1 MTTPRTATIERTT
14 SETDIRLTLTLEG
27 SGQSS
32 ISTGLP
38 FFDHMLTALTR
49 HSLIDLS
56 LTCTGDLHIDDHHTI
71 EDCAIALGSA
81 FNQALDDR
89 AHIHRFAST
98 YAPLDESLVRCVIDL
113 SGRPAPHINLP
124 FTRPT
129 IGPIA
134 TENIAHF
141 FTSFA
146 ISARCAL
153 HLDLIR
159 GTNDHHRAEAA
170 FKACALALRC
180 AIAIDPRSPGIPSTK
195 GSL

>member
-1 MTTPRTATIERTT
+1 MTTPRTATIDRTT
-14 SETDIRLTLTLEG
+14 SETSIHLTLSLEG
-27 SGQSS
+27 SGNAE

-38 FFDHMLTALTR
+38 FFDHMLIALTR
-49 HSLIDLS
+49 HSLINLS
-56 LTCTGDLHIDDHHTI
+56 LQCTGDLHIDDHHTI

-81 FNQALDDR
+81 FNIALAER
-89 AHIHRFAST
+89 AHIHRFASA

-113 SGRPAPHINLP
+113 SGRPAPHIYLP

-146 ISARCAL
+146 ISARCAI

-159 GTNDHHRAEAA
+159 GINDHHRAEAA

-180 AIAIDPRSPGIPSTK
+180 AISIDPRSPGIPSTK
-195 GSL
+195 GTL